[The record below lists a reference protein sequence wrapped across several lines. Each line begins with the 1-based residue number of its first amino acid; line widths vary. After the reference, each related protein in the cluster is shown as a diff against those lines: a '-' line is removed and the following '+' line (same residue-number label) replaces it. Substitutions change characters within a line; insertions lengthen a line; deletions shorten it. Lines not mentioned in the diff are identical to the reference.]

1 VRSYLSDLPYHFRK
15 IRAEKARGAVRQ
27 MPDRALA
34 IVLNAVLTSV
44 PRVVTA
50 TTQITAIK
58 PTSIPYSTKAAPSSS
73 WRNRLITLPTGEIHS
88 YLRQISRVDRLAQ
101 QAVLLT
107 KLARR
112 TLVSKKFRTPVRQP
126 LLCLNLTQSGGVWGC
141 CARGIGVV
149 MRRRFGPDQLDAE

>member
-1 VRSYLSDLPYHFRK
+1 
-15 IRAEKARGAVRQ
+15 

-73 WRNRLITLPTGEIHS
+73 SRNRLITLPTGEIHS

-126 LLCLNLTQSGGVWGC
+126 LLRLNLTQSGGVWGC

-149 MRRRFGPDQLDAE
+149 ISRHLMV